1 MKHFIFCLLVTLSFA
16 AFLILFHGCAQ
27 EEEVIEEKAPDTE
40 VESQQGTGEES
51 EKTGKKTDDA
61 DALEKESPSG
71 PKAAKEAKEGE
82 GK

>member
-16 AFLILFHGCAQ
+16 AFSILFHGCAQ
-27 EEEVIEEKAPDTE
+27 EEEKSPDTE